1 MAQPQ
6 GLLYSKEH
14 EWLKVDGETATVGIT
29 DYAQSSLG
37 DIVYVELPRI
47 GQKLK
52 QFTTIG
58 VVESVKAVSDLYTP
72 VGGEVT
78 EVNAALDADPA
89 LVNRDAFGAG
99 WLYKIKL
106 ADQSEREKLMAPDA
120 YETLVAEG
128 SH

>member
-29 DYAQSSLG
+29 DYAQNSLG

-47 GQKLK
+47 SQKLK

-106 ADQSEREKLMAPDA
+106 ADPSECEKLMAPDA

>member
-1 MAQPQ
+1 MAPE

-29 DYAQSSLG
+29 DYAQNSLG
-37 DIVYVELPRI
+37 DIVYVELPRV
-47 GQKLK
+47 GQELK

-78 EVNAALDADPA
+78 EVNAALESDPA
-89 LVNRDAFGAG
+89 LVNRDAFGDG
-99 WLYKIKL
+99 WLYKVRL
-106 ADQSEREKLMAPDA
+106 ADPAEREKLMAPVA
-120 YETLVAEG
+120 YEALVRLT
-128 SH
+128 